1 MKIIFTSQRSV
12 NGIRVYSVQV
22 DAKKKADRGIKSTNL
37 ELQHNRGS
45 HDLIMCT
52 PRVKVINGVEYLD
65 I

>member
-1 MKIIFTSQRSV
+1 MKIIFTTQKSV
-12 NGIRVYSVQV
+12 NGIRVYTVQV

-37 ELQHNRGS
+37 ELQVGKGS

-52 PRVKVINGVEYLD
+52 PPVKIIDGVEYLD